1 MIIAIFSTPK
11 PPTKPSRKAA
21 VKSVISYQ
29 LSVISYQLSVGKLS
43 DLSFKWGLL
52 KNPRSAEGAGS
63 RRPDSNGFCPQ
74 CRGELRSPKRYMI
87 KAQVPYQKPRL
98 PLGITVNQLV
108 FAKAICS

>member
-1 MIIAIFSTPK
+1 MLIIAIFSTPK

-52 KNPRSAEGAGS
+52 KKSKSTPAA
-63 RRPDSNGFCPQ
+63 RR
-74 CRGELRSPKRYMI
+74 
-87 KAQVPYQKPRL
+87 AQVPGAP
-98 PLGITVNQLV
+98 TVTDFVHNV
-108 FAKAICS
+108 GANCVRPKGT

>member
-52 KNPRSAEGAGS
+52 KKSKS
-63 RRPDSNGFCPQ
+63 LTQQGF
-74 CRGELRSPKRYMI
+74 
-87 KAQVPYQKPRL
+87 
-98 PLGITVNQLV
+98 
-108 FAKAICS
+108 